1 MNITNYYSCV
11 VHLCMRQLFFW
22 KSLTDTGKGVH
33 LNVSSFSFYIF
44 SVGLRLLLELTE
56 EIFKGIVAVASV
68 SAVSIASIAVIFIIL
83 TRLALSIILSL
94 TVILAVSLILTL

>member
-1 MNITNYYSCV
+1 MSVENYDNRV

-56 EIFKGIVAVASV
+56 EIFQ
-68 SAVSIASIAVIFIIL
+68 
-83 TRLALSIILSL
+83 
-94 TVILAVSLILTL
+94 